1 MPPAISVAEPLVN
14 TTALVEQQ
22 LQRRA
27 VEAVNWGLPAVN
39 YDRMHHALL
48 GVKGAANQVVLWS
61 GLADW
66 KNQTLTPSPDIIYV
80 MPFVSTRDVGPVV
93 LEIPPADE
101 GSITGTVMD
110 AWQGAIEDVGPAGVD
125 QGKGA
130 RYLILPPDFDGSLP
144 DDCIPLRCATYRSFA
159 LLRSHLKSGSET
171 DIARAVAYARRIRLY
186 PLGAPPGLPT
196 TTFVDV
202 IDRVFDGTIPYDMRF
217 FQSLDRFV
225 QIEPWLARDRVMI
238 DRLRSIGI
246 EKGKLFRPDART
258 QNILRA
264 ALVEAHAWLKARF
277 EAAFPPYY
285 DGRQWALVP
294 PPETRDLPATLDE
307 APDRAYRVDDRGLL
321 YSYAF
326 SAVKHRGAG
335 TFYLFALR
343 DAQGRPLDGGNR
355 YRLVVPADVPVRH
368 YWSVVV
374 YDRDTHGLLR
384 NVQRPGRSSQSGGL
398 QKNSDG
404 SVPLYFGPKPPPG
417 REPNWI
423 PTNPGGRW
431 EAAFRF
437 YGPEPAVFDRTW
449 TLPDIEETS

>member
-1 MPPAISVAEPLVN
+1 MAIASVAEPRVSAN
-14 TTALVEQQ
+14 ALAEQT
-22 LQRRA
+22 LHRRA
-27 VEAVNWGLPAVN
+27 IEAVNWGLPAVN

-48 GVKGAANQVVLWS
+48 GVKGAPNQIAIWS
-61 GLADW
+61 GLANW
-66 KNQTLTPSPDIIYV
+66 KNQTLTPSPDIVYV
-80 MPFVSTRDVGPVV
+80 MPFLNTRETGPLV
-93 LEIPPADE
+93 LEIPPADD
-101 GSITGTVMD
+101 GSITGTIMD
-110 AWQGAIEDVGPAGVD
+110 SWQIALEDVGATGAD
-125 QGKGA
+125 NGAGA
-130 RYLILPPDFDGSLP
+130 RYLVLPPDFAGVVPDGYA
-144 DDCIPLRCATYRSFA
+144 PLRCATHRSYA
-159 LLRSHLKSGSET
+159 LLRSTLKSGSEA

-186 PLGAPPGLPT
+186 ALASAAAPPP

-225 QIEPWLARDRVMI
+225 QTEPWLPRDRVMI

-246 EKGKLFRPDART
+246 QKGQLFRPEART

-264 ALVEAHAWLKARF
+264 AIVEAHAWLQARF
-277 EAAFPPYY
+277 EVAFPPYY
-285 DGRQWALVP
+285 ERRQWALVP
-294 PPETRDLPATLDE
+294 PPEFNTVPGNLDDTAE
-307 APDRAYRVDDRGLL
+307 AYPVDDRGLL

-326 SAVKHRGAG
+326 ASVKHRRAG
-335 TFYLFALR
+335 TFYLFALK

-355 YRLVVPADVPVRH
+355 YRLVVPSDVPVRQ

-384 NVQRPGRSSQSGGL
+384 NVPRPSRSSQSPGL
-398 QKNSDG
+398 QKSSDG
-404 SVPLYFGPKPPPG
+404 SVHVYFGPKAPAG
-417 REPNWI
+417 KESNWV
-423 PTNPGGRW
+423 PTSAGTRW